1 MVRTRGARTRVA
13 TRVVDLAWRIRCG
26 AGKGALMMGRVA
38 LLAFSLGMAGV
49 YFLGARRAFP
59 QAADAAHK
67 TTYYLHGRIYTN
79 DPKMPWA
86 SALAVRDDK
95 IFCIGSIEHIM
106 LDLGGSQFGG
116 GVMAPEGGVCV

>member
-1 MVRTRGARTRVA
+1 MRRA
-13 TRVVDLAWRIRCG
+13 
-26 AGKGALMMGRVA
+26 
-38 LLAFSLGMAGV
+38 AFFTLSLGMAAV
-49 YFLGARRAFP
+49 FFSAAPPAFP
-59 QAADAAHK
+59 QASDSAHR

-106 LDLGGSQFGG
+106 LDCGGSNSGG
-116 GVMAPEGGVCV
+116 ESLQKGGRFLMPGCHDSNMPSGSGGRDDLA